1 MRVLVDGMNVIG
13 SRADGWWRDRRG
25 AMRSLAS
32 ALERYAEAT
41 GEEVTLVLDGRPFDL
56 GRLERVN
63 AVFAPGPGP
72 NAADRVIERLVSE
85 DEDPSAITVVT
96 SDAALA
102 AAVRAAGARVK
113 GAGGFRRRLDELT
126 VS

>member
-1 MRVLVDGMNVIG
+1 
-13 SRADGWWRDRRG
+13 
-25 AMRSLAS
+25 MRSLAS

-56 GRLERVN
+56 GPLERVT
-63 AVFAPGPGP
+63 AVFAPGRGP
-72 NAADRVIERLVSE
+72 NAADREIERLVAE
-85 DEDPSAITVVT
+85 DEDPSTITVVT

-102 AAVRAAGARVK
+102 AAVRAAGARVE

-126 VS
+126 AS